1 MAGPKA
7 PMEFLL
13 RSTRVL
19 ACCSGPE
26 MNLDA
31 RNVLGTPYP
40 LPGAVRERAP
50 HQPRFDSGSEMGRL
64 PCVESAVPC
73 VPPSGLVHAGA
84 VMDRHPAGPMQI
96 VPRYPAA
103 PFDPHGPCLS
113 LLSSVKGAERPAQF
127 GGIDGLDSLAVY
139 ATHEIALCPKL
150 AAAPLAVL
158 FRQTLAFLEELLQ
171 LRVFAGLRALARFA
185 LKEHA
190 ENIINLLDCLPRL
203 SAFKQVMMRPQLPPV
218 RLTLCLR
225 NRQLLEDP
233 FNPYT
238 PIYSGSGACCGS
250 CKGE

>member
-1 MAGPKA
+1 MSSARRI
-7 PMEFLL
+7 
-13 RSTRVL
+13 RS
-19 ACCSGPE
+19 
-26 MNLDA
+26 
-31 RNVLGTPYP
+31 
-40 LPGAVRERAP
+40 GAVRERAP

-158 FRQTLAFLEELLQ
+158 FRHVRSSKRCSSSESSPA
-171 LRVFAGLRALARFA
+171 
-185 LKEHA
+185 
-190 ENIINLLDCLPRL
+190 
-203 SAFKQVMMRPQLPPV
+203 SAPSL
-218 RLTLCLR
+218 
-225 NRQLLEDP
+225 
-233 FNPYT
+233 
-238 PIYSGSGACCGS
+238 GSP
-250 CKGE
+250 

>member
-1 MAGPKA
+1 
-7 PMEFLL
+7 
-13 RSTRVL
+13 
-19 ACCSGPE
+19 
-26 MNLDA
+26 
-31 RNVLGTPYP
+31 
-40 LPGAVRERAP
+40 
-50 HQPRFDSGSEMGRL
+50 
-64 PCVESAVPC
+64 
-73 VPPSGLVHAGA
+73 
-84 VMDRHPAGPMQI
+84 MQI